1 MICSTCNI
9 EKDISEYRK
18 NRKQCKE
25 CQNAKVRENYKEKNA
40 KYLEEEKS
48 DEIICCN
55 KCEIKKNKKENFRV
69 NRKTCIDCERAHGRK
84 YRQEN
89 KDKSKEWVENNR
101 ERMSELQSN
110 WFQKNKTEIL
120 EQKKLRL
127 KTDPEYKE
135 INDYRNK
142 IRQMIKSNVNNYY
155 EFSDCDSE
163 HLKKWCT
170 LFFKYFEHTTTI
182 EDHGK
187 IWSIDHVIPIKDIN
201 EENKIHILSWY
212 NIMPVL
218 KEDNLK
224 KNKYIDLEQIKRH
237 LQVIEE
243 NKEYF
248 SVDKEYINILA
259 KHLDAGN
266 SV

>member
-110 WFQKNKTEIL
+110 WFHKNKITIYDSIKKKRNED
-120 EQKKLRL
+120 EEYKKLS
-127 KTDPEYKE
+127 
-135 INDYRNK
+135 NYRS
-142 IRQMIKSNVNNYY
+142 R
-155 EFSDCDSE
+155 
-163 HLKKWCT
+163 
-170 LFFKYFEHTTTI
+170 
-182 EDHGK
+182 
-187 IWSIDHVIPIKDIN
+187 IP
-201 EENKIHILSWY
+201 
-212 NIMPVL
+212 
-218 KEDNLK
+218 
-224 KNKYIDLEQIKRH
+224 
-237 LQVIEE
+237 
-243 NKEYF
+243 
-248 SVDKEYINILA
+248 NIL
-259 KHLDAGN
+259 KGNQKTSKDLDCSSEFFREWISIYFTDNMSFENHG
-266 SV
+266 